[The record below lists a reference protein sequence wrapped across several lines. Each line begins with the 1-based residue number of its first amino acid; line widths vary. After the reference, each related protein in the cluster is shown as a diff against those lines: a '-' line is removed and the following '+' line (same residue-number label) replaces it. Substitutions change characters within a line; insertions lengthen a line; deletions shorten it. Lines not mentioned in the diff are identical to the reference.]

1 MDGIYHAT
9 YVTAR
14 MCWTMNELLR
24 SATLNP
30 EEAEFA
36 RQRRATDSRSFWS
49 GYATI
54 LESAKLSA
62 TGQALLQGAH
72 DYMRECCPAE

>member
-1 MDGIYHAT
+1 MD
-9 YVTAR
+9 
-14 MCWTMNELLR
+14 ELLR
-24 SATLNP
+24 SANLSP

-54 LESAKLSA
+54 QESAKLSA
-62 TGQALLQGAH
+62 TGRALLQSAH
-72 DYMRECCPAE
+72 DYMKEHSPAE